1 MLQLNKYEAVQFF
14 LQFGI
19 IWSIKLWFFIS
30 ILMTMLCG
38 QWSSWIFI
46 LIIQNWQFSL
56 SFFIFPRIGIF
67 RLLILLNVYI
77 HWSWFFSSL
86 QDCDCFRHI
95 SLSRQTILARPQFW
109 KEKQQVQSYSSLHS
123 VKNGEYYARSRV
135 GQSTWRLRN
144 QSCLLASR

>member
-38 QWSSWIFI
+38 QWSSWIFT
-46 LIIQNWQFSL
+46 LISQNWQFSL
-56 SFFIFPRIGIF
+56 FFFYFSTNRDIQAPHITCT
-67 RLLILLNVYI
+67 YI